1 MVEKTSSSGSP
12 NPNTSMGSLTVQVAE
27 SESAV
32 PVPGA
37 LVTVT
42 KENGSGISLQGVMTT
57 DESGLTM
64 PLELPAPPASE
75 SLTPSVSLPYEIYYV
90 SIFHP
95 GYYTEENH
103 MVQIFGDSNS
113 HLIINLIP
121 LPEYP
126 GKEVIMY

>member
-1 MVEKTSSSGSP
+1 MVEKTNSSGT
-12 NPNTSMGSLTVQVAE
+12 PNTSLGSLTVQVAE

-37 LVTVT
+37 LVIIT

-64 PLELPAPPASE
+64 PLELPAPPAGE

-90 SIFHP
+90 RISHP

-126 GKEVIMY
+126 DKEVIMY